1 MKIIMNLEVSKGYSI
16 WKEVFLN
23 NEDNRQR
30 HNVKV
35 LLMVMK
41 KVMKIKYCSF
51 INSFNG
57 NYARNAER
65 HRHY

>member
-35 LLMVMK
+35 LAYGHEEGNENKVLQFYKFLQWKLCK
-41 KVMKIKYCSF
+41 KC
-51 INSFNG
+51 
-57 NYARNAER
+57 
-65 HRHY
+65 

>member
-35 LLMVMK
+35 LAYGHEEGNEN
-41 KVMKIKYCSF
+41 KIH
-51 INSFNG
+51 
-57 NYARNAER
+57 AVL
-65 HRHY
+65 